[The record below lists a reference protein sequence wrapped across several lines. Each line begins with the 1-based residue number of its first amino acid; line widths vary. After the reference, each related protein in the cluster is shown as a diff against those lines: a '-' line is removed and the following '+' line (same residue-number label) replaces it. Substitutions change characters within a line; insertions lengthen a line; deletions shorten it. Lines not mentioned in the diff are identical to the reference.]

1 MSTEAKSFGIG
12 IREVERSKQ
21 IAENEKRR
29 KIMDKMKP
37 MYIKEYFIQYIIDNL
52 KSIRNT
58 IIMKSVR

>member
-37 MYIKEYFIQYIIDNL
+37 MYIKEYLSIYYRQL
-52 KSIRNT
+52 KEYS
-58 IIMKSVR
+58 